1 VSAVDTS
8 RAARAAGR
16 GEWPTRL
23 LSGIALA
30 IVAVAAVW
38 YPKAMAALL
47 AVLCLF
53 AAREWH
59 RMVRTIPTP
68 QSLAHWQTIVTAAAV
83 ALGIVAVLYHLVWA
97 GFAVLVAGAA
107 AAFLV
112 ARAREDN
119 AAWHALGVL
128 YIGVPAL
135 SLMSL
140 RLFSPVNGALLV
152 IGLFLIIWSTD
163 TGALLVGRLVGG
175 PKLAPTISPGKTWSG
190 TLGGSIIAAMVY
202 GLYIAVLDHNVPLA
216 MLFALVFSATAHLGD
231 LLESSFKRRFGTKDT
246 GGLIPGH
253 GGALDRLDSTFAAV
267 PVMAALVFGLPLLGI
282 SFNPLFGGY
291 L

>member
-68 QSLAHWQTIVTAAAV
+68 QSLAHWQTIVTAAENGADTFVAGSSVFRGEPAERIAGLRAAV
-83 ALGIVAVLYHLVWA
+83 A
-97 GFAVLVAGAA
+97 
-107 AAFLV
+107 
-112 ARAREDN
+112 
-119 AAWHALGVL
+119 
-128 YIGVPAL
+128 
-135 SLMSL
+135 
-140 RLFSPVNGALLV
+140 
-152 IGLFLIIWSTD
+152 
-163 TGALLVGRLVGG
+163 
-175 PKLAPTISPGKTWSG
+175 
-190 TLGGSIIAAMVY
+190 
-202 GLYIAVLDHNVPLA
+202 
-216 MLFALVFSATAHLGD
+216 AH
-231 LLESSFKRRFGTKDT
+231 T
-246 GGLIPGH
+246 H
-253 GGALDRLDSTFAAV
+253 
-267 PVMAALVFGLPLLGI
+267 
-282 SFNPLFGGY
+282 
-291 L
+291 